1 MRYNNQKE
9 GVEMAEY
16 KHIPVLLNETLEGLN
31 IKPNGIYVDCTMGG
45 AGHSSEILKRLT
57 TGHLYCFDQDEMV
70 IEKSRKRLEEI
81 RTNFTII
88 NDNFVNIKNA
98 LAEIGVTKVDGIL
111 YDLGVSSFQLDIPER
126 GFSYQHD
133 APLDMRMDQSKDFS
147 AYDVVNGYSENE
159 LKKVLYEFGE
169 EKFAGLIVKKIIKSR
184 PIETTHQLVDV
195 IKSALPA
202 AVLRKEKHPAKK
214 TFQAIRIEVN
224 KELIV
229 FRESL
234 KDAFDLLN
242 LNGRI
247 AVITFHSL
255 EDRICKHMFKEKCTL
270 DLPSDL
276 PVIPEGYSIDFT
288 LVNKKAITASQEE
301 LAMNNR
307 SHSAKLRVIER
318 INN

>member
-1 MRYNNQKE
+1 MKLERGDY
-9 GVEMAEY
+9 MAEY
-16 KHIPVLLNETLEGLN
+16 KHIPVLLNETIEGLN

-45 AGHSSEILKRLT
+45 AGHSSVILSKIPN
-57 TGHLYCFDQDEMV
+57 GHLYCFDQDEMV
-70 IEKSRKRLEEI
+70 IEKSKARLESI
-81 RTNFTII
+81 SNNFSII
-88 NDNFVNIKNA
+88 NENFINIKSA
-98 LAEIGVTKVDGIL
+98 LEELGVTKVDGIL

-126 GFSYQHD
+126 GFSYQHN
-133 APLDMRMDQSKDFS
+133 APLDMRMDQTKDFS
-147 AYDVVNGYSENE
+147 AYDVVNSYSEQE
-159 LKKVLYEFGE
+159 LKKVLYEYGE
-169 EKFAGLIVKKIIKSR
+169 EKFASLIVKKIIKSR
-184 PIETTHQLVDV
+184 PIETTYQLVDV

-229 FRESL
+229 FRKSL
-234 KDAFDLLN
+234 EDAFTILN
-242 LNGRI
+242 KNGRI

-270 DLPSDL
+270 DLPHDL
-276 PVIPEGYSIDFT
+276 PVIPEGYTIDFE
-288 LVNKKAITASQEE
+288 LVNKKAIIASQEE

-318 INN
+318 ISN

>member
-1 MRYNNQKE
+1 MTD
-9 GVEMAEY
+9 Y
-16 KHIPVLLNETLEGLN
+16 KHIPVLLNETIEGLN
-31 IKPNGIYVDCTMGG
+31 IKPDGIYVDCTMGG
-45 AGHSSEILKRLT
+45 AGHSSVILSKLT
-57 TGHLYCFDQDEMV
+57 TGHLYAFDQDEMV
-70 IEKSRKRLEEI
+70 IEKSKARLEAI
-81 RTNFTII
+81 SNNFTII
-88 NDNFVNIKNA
+88 NDNFVNIKSA
-98 LAEIGVTKVDGIL
+98 LEEVGVTKVDGIL

-126 GFSYQHD
+126 GFSYNHD

-147 AYDVVNGYSENE
+147 AYDVVNSYSEQE
-159 LKKVLYEFGE
+159 LKKVLYEYGE

-195 IKSALPA
+195 IKSSLPA

-229 FRESL
+229 FRKSL
-234 KDAFDLLN
+234 EDAFTILN
-242 LNGRI
+242 KNGRI

-270 DLPSDL
+270 DLPHDL
-276 PVIPEGYSIDFT
+276 PVIPEGYTIDFE
-288 LVNKKAITASQEE
+288 LVNKKAIIATQEE
-301 LAMNNR
+301 LALNNR

>member
-1 MRYNNQKE
+1 M
-9 GVEMAEY
+9 EY
-16 KHIPVLLNETLEGLN
+16 KHIPVLLNETIDSLN
-31 IKPNGIYVDCTMGG
+31 IKEDGIYVDCTLGG

-57 TGHLYCFDQDEMV
+57 TGHLYAFDQDKMIV
-70 IEKSRKRLEEI
+70 EKSSKRLAEI
-81 RTNFTII
+81 SNNFTII
-88 NDNFVNIKNA
+88 QDNFVNIKSC
-98 LAEIGVTKVDGIL
+98 LESLGVTKVDGIL

-133 APLDMRMDQSKDFS
+133 APLDMRMDQTKEFS
-147 AYDVVNGYSENE
+147 AYDVVNMYSENE
-159 LKKVLYEFGE
+159 LRKVLLEYGE

-184 PIETTHQLVDV
+184 PIETTYQLVEV

-202 AVLRKEKHPAKK
+202 AILRKEKHPAKK

-229 FRESL
+229 FRKSL
-234 KDAFDLLN
+234 MDAFDLLN

-247 AVITFHSL
+247 SVITFHSL
-255 EDRICKHMFKEKCTL
+255 EDRICKHMFKEKCSL
-270 DLPSDL
+270 DLPPDL
-276 PVIPEGYSIDFT
+276 PIIPEGYTIDFQ
-288 LVNKKAITASQEE
+288 LVNKKAIIASQEE
-301 LAMNNR
+301 LAINNR

>member
-1 MRYNNQKE
+1 
-9 GVEMAEY
+9 MAEY

-31 IKPNGIYVDCTMGG
+31 IRPNGIYVDCTMGG

-70 IEKSRKRLEEI
+70 IEKSRKRLEEVGS
-81 RTNFTII
+81 NFTII
-88 NDNFVNIKNA
+88 KDNFVNIKNA
-98 LAEIGVTKVDGIL
+98 LAEIGITKVDGIL

-147 AYDVVNGYSENE
+147 AYDVVNNYSENE

-184 PIETTHQLVDV
+184 PIETTQQLVDI

-276 PVIPEGYSIDFT
+276 PVIPEGYSIDFN

-318 INN
+318 IKN

>member
-1 MRYNNQKE
+1 MTD
-9 GVEMAEY
+9 Y
-16 KHIPVLLNETLEGLN
+16 KHIPVLLNETIEGLN
-31 IKPNGIYVDCTMGG
+31 IKPDGIYVDCTMGG
-45 AGHSSEILKRLT
+45 AGHSSVILSKLT
-57 TGHLYCFDQDEMV
+57 TGHLYAFDQDEMV
-70 IEKSRKRLEEI
+70 IEKSKARLEAI
-81 RTNFTII
+81 SNNFTII
-88 NDNFVNIKNA
+88 NDNFVNIKSA
-98 LAEIGVTKVDGIL
+98 LEEVGVTKVDGIL

-126 GFSYQHD
+126 GFSYNHD

-147 AYDVVNGYSENE
+147 AYDVVNSYSEQE
-159 LKKVLYEFGE
+159 LKKVLYEYGE

-195 IKSALPA
+195 IKSSLPA

-229 FRESL
+229 FRKSL
-234 KDAFDLLN
+234 EDAFTILN
-242 LNGRI
+242 KNGRI

-270 DLPSDL
+270 DLPPDL
-276 PVIPEGYSIDFT
+276 PVIPEGYTIDFE
-288 LVNKKAITASQEE
+288 LVNKKAIIATQEE
-301 LAMNNR
+301 LALNNR

>member
-1 MRYNNQKE
+1 
-9 GVEMAEY
+9 MADY
-16 KHIPVLLNETLEGLN
+16 KHIPVLLNETIEGLN
-31 IKPNGIYVDCTMGG
+31 IKPDGIYVDCTMGG
-45 AGHSSEILKRLT
+45 AGHSSVILSKLT
-57 TGHLYCFDQDEMV
+57 TGHLYAFDQDEMV
-70 IEKSRKRLEEI
+70 IEKSKARLEAI
-81 RTNFTII
+81 SNNFTII
-88 NDNFVNIKNA
+88 NDNFVNIKSA
-98 LAEIGVTKVDGIL
+98 LEEVGVTKVDGIL

-126 GFSYQHD
+126 GFSYNHD

-147 AYDVVNGYSENE
+147 AYDVVNSYSEQE
-159 LKKVLYEFGE
+159 LKKVLYEYGE

-195 IKSALPA
+195 IKSSLPA

-229 FRESL
+229 FRKSL
-234 KDAFDLLN
+234 EDAFTILN
-242 LNGRI
+242 KNGRI

-270 DLPSDL
+270 DLPHDL
-276 PVIPEGYSIDFT
+276 PVIPEGYTIDFE
-288 LVNKKAITASQEE
+288 LVNKKAIIATQEE
-301 LAMNNR
+301 LALNNR

>member
-1 MRYNNQKE
+1 MI
-9 GVEMAEY
+9 GY
-16 KHIPVLLNETLEGLN
+16 KHIPVLLNETIDSLN

-45 AGHSSEILKRLT
+45 AGHSSEILKRLHN
-57 TGHLYCFDQDEMV
+57 GHLYCFDQDEMV
-70 IEKSRKRLEEI
+70 IENSKKRLEEVSK
-81 RTNFTII
+81 NFTII
-88 NDNFVNIKNA
+88 NDNFVNIKDA
-98 LAEIGVTKVDGIL
+98 LSEIGVTKVDGIL

-133 APLDMRMDQSKDFS
+133 APLDMRMDQTKDFS
-147 AYDVVNGYSENE
+147 AYDVVNNYSENE

-169 EKFAGLIVKKIIKSR
+169 EKFAGLIVKKIIKNR
-184 PIETTHQLVDV
+184 PINTTYQLVET

-234 KDAFDLLN
+234 KDAFEMLN
-242 LNGRI
+242 IGGRI

-276 PVIPEGYSIDFT
+276 PVIPDGYTIDFK
-288 LVNKKAITASQEE
+288 LVNKKAIIASQEE
-301 LAMNNR
+301 LAINNR

>member
-1 MRYNNQKE
+1 MTD
-9 GVEMAEY
+9 Y
-16 KHIPVLLNETLEGLN
+16 KHIPVLLNETIEGLN
-31 IKPNGIYVDCTMGG
+31 IKPDGIYVDCTMGG
-45 AGHSSEILKRLT
+45 AGHSSVILSKLT
-57 TGHLYCFDQDEMV
+57 TGHLYAFDQDEMV
-70 IEKSRKRLEEI
+70 IEKSKARLEAI
-81 RTNFTII
+81 SNNFTII
-88 NDNFVNIKNA
+88 NDNFVNIKSA
-98 LAEIGVTKVDGIL
+98 LEEVGVTKVDGIL

-126 GFSYQHD
+126 GFSYNHD

-147 AYDVVNGYSENE
+147 AYDVVNSYSEQE
-159 LKKVLYEFGE
+159 LKKVLYEYGE

-195 IKSALPA
+195 IKSSLPA

-229 FRESL
+229 FRKSL
-234 KDAFDLLN
+234 DDAFTILN
-242 LNGRI
+242 KNGRI

-270 DLPSDL
+270 DLPHDL
-276 PVIPEGYSIDFT
+276 PVIPEGYTIDFE
-288 LVNKKAITASQEE
+288 LVNKKAIIATQEE
-301 LAMNNR
+301 LALNNR

>member
-1 MRYNNQKE
+1 MTD
-9 GVEMAEY
+9 Y
-16 KHIPVLLNETLEGLN
+16 KHIPVLLNETIEGLN
-31 IKPNGIYVDCTMGG
+31 IKPDGIYVDCTMGG
-45 AGHSSEILKRLT
+45 AGHSSVILSKLT
-57 TGHLYCFDQDEMV
+57 TGHLYAFDQDEMV
-70 IEKSRKRLEEI
+70 IEKSKERLETI
-81 RTNFTII
+81 SHNFTII
-88 NDNFVNIKNA
+88 NDNFVNIKSA
-98 LAEIGVTKVDGIL
+98 LEEVGVTKVDGIL

-126 GFSYQHD
+126 GFSYNHD

-147 AYDVVNGYSENE
+147 AYDVVNSYCEQE
-159 LKKVLYEFGE
+159 LKKVLYEYGE

-195 IKSALPA
+195 IKSSLPA

-229 FRESL
+229 FRKSL
-234 KDAFDLLN
+234 EDAFTILN
-242 LNGRI
+242 KNGRI

-270 DLPSDL
+270 DLPHDL
-276 PVIPEGYSIDFT
+276 PVIPEGYTIDFE
-288 LVNKKAITASQEE
+288 LVNKKAIIATQEE
-301 LAMNNR
+301 LALNNR

>member
-1 MRYNNQKE
+1 MID
-9 GVEMAEY
+9 Y
-16 KHIPVLLNETLEGLN
+16 KHIPVLLNETIEGLN
-31 IKPNGIYVDCTMGG
+31 IKPDGIYVDCTMGG
-45 AGHSSEILKRLT
+45 AGHSSVILSKLT
-57 TGHLYCFDQDEMV
+57 TGHLYAFDQDEMV
-70 IEKSRKRLEEI
+70 IEKAKERLETI
-81 RTNFTII
+81 SNNFTII
-88 NDNFVNIKNA
+88 NDNFVNIKSA
-98 LAEIGVTKVDGIL
+98 LEEVGVTKVDGIL

-126 GFSYQHD
+126 GFSYNHD

-147 AYDVVNGYSENE
+147 AYDVVNSYSEQE
-159 LKKVLYEFGE
+159 LKKVLYEYGE

-195 IKSALPA
+195 IKSSLPA

-229 FRESL
+229 FRKSL
-234 KDAFDLLN
+234 EDAFTILN
-242 LNGRI
+242 KNGRI

-270 DLPSDL
+270 DLPHDL
-276 PVIPEGYSIDFT
+276 PVIPEGYTIDFE
-288 LVNKKAITASQEE
+288 LVNKKAIIATQEE
-301 LAMNNR
+301 LALNNR

>member
-1 MRYNNQKE
+1 MTD
-9 GVEMAEY
+9 Y
-16 KHIPVLLNETLEGLN
+16 KHIPVLLNETIEGLN
-31 IKPNGIYVDCTMGG
+31 IKPDGIYVDCTMGG
-45 AGHSSEILKRLT
+45 AGHSSVILSKLT
-57 TGHLYCFDQDEMV
+57 TGHLYAFDQDEMV
-70 IEKSRKRLEEI
+70 IKKSKARLEAI
-81 RTNFTII
+81 SNNFTII
-88 NDNFVNIKNA
+88 NDNFVNIKSA
-98 LAEIGVTKVDGIL
+98 LEEVGVTKVDGIL

-126 GFSYQHD
+126 GFSYNHD

-147 AYDVVNGYSENE
+147 AYDVVNSYSEQE
-159 LKKVLYEFGE
+159 LKKVLYEYGE

-195 IKSALPA
+195 IKSSLPA

-229 FRESL
+229 FRKSL
-234 KDAFDLLN
+234 EDAFTILN
-242 LNGRI
+242 KNGRI

-270 DLPSDL
+270 DLPHDL
-276 PVIPEGYSIDFT
+276 PVIPEGYTIDFE
-288 LVNKKAITASQEE
+288 LVNKKAIIATQEE
-301 LAMNNR
+301 LALNNR
-307 SHSAKLRVIER
+307 SHSAKLRVIKR

>member
-1 MRYNNQKE
+1 M
-9 GVEMAEY
+9 EY
-16 KHIPVLLNETLEGLN
+16 KHIPVLLNETIDSLN
-31 IKPNGIYVDCTMGG
+31 IKEDGIYVDCTLGG

-57 TGHLYCFDQDEMV
+57 TGHLYAFDQDKMIV
-70 IEKSRKRLEEI
+70 EKSSKRLAEI
-81 RTNFTII
+81 SNNFTII
-88 NDNFVNIKNA
+88 QDNFVNIKSC
-98 LAEIGVTKVDGIL
+98 LESLGVTKVDGIL

-133 APLDMRMDQSKDFS
+133 APLDMRMDQTKDFS
-147 AYDVVNGYSENE
+147 AYDVVNMYSENE
-159 LKKVLYEFGE
+159 LRKVLLEYGE

-184 PIETTHQLVDV
+184 PIETTYQLVEV

-202 AVLRKEKHPAKK
+202 AILRKEKHPAKK

-229 FRESL
+229 FRKSL
-234 KDAFDLLN
+234 MDAFDLLN

-247 AVITFHSL
+247 SVITFHSL
-255 EDRICKHMFKEKCTL
+255 EDRICKHMFKDKCSL
-270 DLPSDL
+270 DLPPDL
-276 PVIPEGYSIDFT
+276 PIIPEGYSIDFQ
-288 LVNKKAITASQEE
+288 LVNKKAIIASQEE
-301 LAMNNR
+301 LAINNR